1 VASLFY
7 TTPTD
12 DGAIT
17 VTCDHCWESVS
28 SPDPWAA
35 ANQIVQHRCDQDT
48 AMAHIQDRGPA
59 VDRDQ
64 PAALHLLA
72 GRWVASCPTCGFQLA
87 TAGSQARAERRGRH
101 RVCPVCH
108 EVAQ

>member
-17 VTCDHCWESVS
+17 VTCDLCFASTAC
-28 SPDPWAA
+28 PDPWAA
-35 ANQIVQHRCDQDT
+35 AAEITHHRCDQNPGI
-48 AMAHIQDRGPA
+48 AAPEEHSPA
-59 VDRDQ
+59 LDGDQ

-87 TAGSQARAERRGRH
+87 SARTQARCERRSRH

-108 EVAQ
+108 QVA

>member
-1 VASLFY
+1 VFY

-12 DGAIT
+12 DGAIA
-17 VTCDHCWESVS
+17 VTCDLCFASVAC
-28 SPDPWAA
+28 PDPWAA
-35 ANQIVQHRCDQDT
+35 AAEITHHRCDQD
-48 AMAHIQDRGPA
+48 PA
-59 VDRDQ
+59 IVQPEQGNPALDGDQ

-87 TAGSQARAERRGRH
+87 TATSQARCERRSRH

-108 EVAQ
+108 EVA

>member
-1 VASLFY
+1 MFY

-12 DGAIT
+12 DGAIA
-17 VTCDHCWESVS
+17 VTCDQCWESVS

-35 ANQIVQHRCDQDT
+35 AKEIVHHRCDQDA
-48 AMAHIQDRGPA
+48 AMADHLARGPA
-59 VDRDQ
+59 LDGDQ

-87 TAGSQARAERRGRH
+87 SATSQARAERRSR
-101 RVCPVCH
+101 RRTCPVCH
-108 EVAQ
+108 EEA

>member
-1 VASLFY
+1 VFY

-12 DGAIT
+12 QGAIQA
-17 VTCDHCWESVS
+17 TCDLCYASTS
-28 SPDPWAA
+28 CPDPWAA
-35 ANQIVQHRCDQDT
+35 AAEITHHRCDQDP
-48 AMAHIQDRGPA
+48 AIAAAEDRGPA
-59 VDRDQ
+59 LDPDQQ

-87 TAGSQARAERRGRH
+87 TARSQQRAERRGAR

-108 EVAQ
+108 EIA

>member
-1 VASLFY
+1 MFY

-17 VTCDHCWESVS
+17 VTCDQCYQAVS
-28 SPDPWAA
+28 CPDPWAA
-35 ANQIVQHRCDQDT
+35 ATAITHHRCDPDP
-48 AMAHIQDRGPA
+48 AIAAAEDRGPGL
-59 VDRDQ
+59 DGE

-87 TAGSQARAERRGRH
+87 TARSQARAERRGAR
-101 RVCPVCH
+101 RVCPVCT
-108 EVAQ
+108 EVA